1 MVEVKNVEP
10 VVVETPVYYVDKK
23 VKGILYRREV
33 SGEWGWYRSGDEKKN
48 GRYVGEMINGVP
60 NGQGTFNNRWGG
72 KYVGKWKDGK
82 QNGQGTYIYHDGR
95 KYEGEW
101 KNGREWNGTGY
112 NKNGEIVVR
121 FINGKQIEQ

>member
-1 MVEVKNVEP
+1 MSNKKELLFLREEYGEGRGKYTYP
-10 VVVETPVYYVDKK
+10 HGDK
-23 VKGILYRREV
+23 YE
-33 SGEWGWYRSGDEKKN
+33 GEWKN
-48 GRYVGEMINGVP
+48 GEFH
-60 NGQGTFNNRWGG
+60 GQGTYTSPDGR
-72 KYVGKWKDGK
+72 KYEGEFKDGK

-121 FINGKQIEQ
+121 FVNGKQIEQ

>member
-1 MVEVKNVEP
+1 MSK
-10 VVVETPVYYVDKK
+10 T
-23 VKGILYRREV
+23 KGILYHIGGRLRKDK
-33 SGEWGWYRSGDEKKN
+33 GWSEGQKYEGKWKDGKKH
-48 GRYVGEMINGVP
+48 
-60 NGQGTFNNRWGG
+60 GQGTETYPDGR
-72 KYVGKWKDGK
+72 KYEGEFKDGK